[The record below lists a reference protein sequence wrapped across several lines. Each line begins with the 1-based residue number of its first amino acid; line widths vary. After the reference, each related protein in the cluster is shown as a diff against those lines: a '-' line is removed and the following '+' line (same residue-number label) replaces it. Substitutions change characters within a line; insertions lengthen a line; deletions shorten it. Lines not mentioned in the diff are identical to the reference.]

1 MAAKISL
8 PRPVDVSPRREL
20 QPERER
26 ERGRGQVFVAGSKL
40 N

>member
-26 ERGRGQVFVAGSKL
+26 EGEDKFSSLAL

>member
-26 ERGRGQVFVAGSKL
+26 GRGQVFVAGSKL